1 MTCVV
6 DNYNDSSISG
16 ISMMCSLT
24 TSDCI
29 KVLIVL
35 LILVLTWKHIHV
47 VETTKEMGN
56 SLFIAGKGAKHNYF
70 VIFVV

>member
-1 MTCVV
+1 
-6 DNYNDSSISG
+6 
-16 ISMMCSLT
+16 MMCSPT

-56 SLFIAGKGAKHNYF
+56 SLFIAGKGA
-70 VIFVV
+70 